1 MEDSHIDNILKQIDL
16 ETSSVDA
23 GHEAYNKAISGK
35 KFNQNYL
42 ENVIADHDDPD
53 LLDEVPNDHI
63 STFDEANPELN
74 EDRFE
79 IG

>member
-35 KFNQNYL
+35 KFNQ
-42 ENVIADHDDPD
+42 
-53 LLDEVPNDHI
+53 
-63 STFDEANPELN
+63 FK
-74 EDRFE
+74 RFVKYDK
-79 IG
+79 

>member
-35 KFNQNYL
+35 KFNQNYSHL
-42 ENVIADHDDPD
+42 ILY
-53 LLDEVPNDHI
+53 LLTDFSKSSFSFLIFKDGLKKFI
-63 STFDEANPELN
+63 FTK
-74 EDRFE
+74 
-79 IG
+79 